1 MSSFDEMIRA
11 WTLELQLVI
20 VYRSGRKGFILESC
34 PIYTNG
40 DHHTGN
46 LSHSSLTHPLVLVC
60 FPIASPRQFYLSI
73 NHSIFPSGRSITT
86 VESKLNCKADP
97 FFFLTVWGASPAVPG
112 LANGTKSV
120 YTCVIGRWYS
130 GDMFRGPISV
140 QLSLLA
146 EDEASEGPNE
156 EHGPL
161 QGRSR
166 RSKRRHSVE

>member
-1 MSSFDEMIRA
+1 MIRR
-11 WTLELQLVI
+11 WMLELQLVN

-97 FFFLTVWGASPAVPG
+97 FFLSYRLRRFTCSSRPSKWHEVCIYGCNWTKVQRRYVSGGNFRTVIFA
-112 LANGTKSV
+112 
-120 YTCVIGRWYS
+120 C
-130 GDMFRGPISV
+130 
-140 QLSLLA
+140 
-146 EDEASEGPNE
+146 
-156 EHGPL
+156 
-161 QGRSR
+161 R
-166 RSKRRHSVE
+166 R